1 MTSEKINYTLQWLI
15 EESEREERIKYLFF
29 WGHQKSKDGS
39 LTSSCFS
46 QWWESPFE
54 VDGMIYRTAEHWM
67 MAQKALL
74 FGDKEIFDKIR
85 RSKSPGEAKE
95 LGRQVK
101 NFEEDIWNKHR
112 LDIVVNGNLHKFGQ
126 DSNLKAFLLSTKD
139 RVLVEASP
147 VDNIWGIGLSAD
159 NKDRENPRLWKGLNL
174 LGFSLMTVRDI
185 LMNNVKFNS
194 HQQ

>member
-1 MTSEKINYTLQWLI
+1 MTSKKINYTLQWLI

-46 QWWESPFE
+46 QWWGSPFE

-74 FGDKEIFDKIR
+74 FGDKVIFEKIIK
-85 RSKSPGEAKE
+85 SKSPGEAKE

-159 NKDRENPRLWKGLNL
+159 NKDRENPRLWKGINL

-185 LMNNVKFNS
+185 LMKNVKINS
-194 HQQ
+194 YQQ

>member
-1 MTSEKINYTLQWLI
+1 MAIEKINYTLQWLI
-15 EESEREERIKYLFF
+15 EESERDERIKYLFF
-29 WGHQKSKDGS
+29 WGHQKTKDGS

-46 QWWESPFE
+46 QWWESPFA

-74 FGDKEIFDKIR
+74 FEDKAIFEKIIK
-85 RSKSPGEAKE
+85 SKSPGEAKE

-101 NFEEDIWNKHR
+101 NFEEDVWNKRR
-112 LDIVVNGNLHKFGQ
+112 LDIVVSGNVHKFGQ

-159 NKDRENPRLWKGLNL
+159 STDRENPRLWKGLNL
-174 LGFSLMTVRDI
+174 LGFSLMTVRGI
-185 LMNNVKFNS
+185 LINNMKFNS